1 MKRHVLIVDDEFG
14 LAETI
19 ADLLTDRGFHVVI
32 AMNGRLA
39 WELIEQRAPQLI
51 LLDVMMP
58 VMDGPTLLAR
68 LRQDERFAKIP
79 VILMSSLPPQ
89 RFASLSGLYQA
100 AVRKPFSPEQLFS
113 LVERYS
119 AAASKE

>member
-89 RFASLSGLYQA
+89 RLASLSGLYQA